1 MTESGTAIAEWEMF
15 GWHPAQVSAENA
27 CDFIG
32 TKAYALLGRA
42 LSGQID
48 EDDRNYLLERVAEDH
63 VDALRFFPPEVDR
76 EIIADGFA
84 GLATLICLWARP
96 RAERASAKDRIA
108 DARADVRI
116 FCNAAWTADLRRQKA
131 ERRASVSAQPSLRLV
146 RPTPDARR
154 AA

>member
-1 MTESGTAIAEWEMF
+1 MTTIGDWKRWS
-15 GWHPAQVSAENA
+15 WHPAAVQPDTAA
-27 CDFIG
+27 ALIG
-32 TKAYALLGRA
+32 TKADALLRRA

-63 VDALRFFPPEVDR
+63 VDALRFFPAEVDR

-84 GLATLICLWARP
+84 GLAMLVCLWARP
-96 RAERASAKDRIA
+96 RAERANAKDRIA

-131 ERRASVSAQPSLRLV
+131 ERRACGEVQPMLFEI
-146 RPTPDARR
+146 ARK